1 MDVAVELL
9 APDDIRRESLLGA
22 SFANFGSIPL
32 IKDPVR
38 DLLEDASVVPTLPVS
53 SMQRARRFYEDKV
66 GLTRIEAEAEGTIR
80 YGCGGGT
87 GLALFERP
95 TEPLDRTAAAW
106 EVDDIEKEVEELRSR
121 GVIIDGVITL
131 PSGVKRA
138 FFRDPDGNVLGI
150 RQL

>member
-1 MDVAVELL
+1 M
-9 APDDIRRESLLGA
+9 
-22 SFANFGSIPL
+22 
-32 IKDPVR
+32 
-38 DLLEDASVVPTLPVS
+38 LEDPRVVPTLPVS
-53 SMQRARRFYEDKV
+53 SMPRARRFYEDKV
-66 GLTRIEAEAEGTIR
+66 RLTRIEAEAEGTIR

-106 EVDDIEKEVEELRSR
+106 EVEDIEKEVEELRSR